1 MATELPEGQEATT
14 GTEHT
19 DGRDSSG
26 RFKPGHS
33 GNPGG
38 RPKMPAEL
46 REAMQCLAD
55 TAAKVLEDCLT
66 SDDERVRLAA
76 AQQIFDR
83 GYGKPNQSV
92 DLKATVNSA
101 DIIKAG
107 HERARA
113 LRGGKPV
120 AGADIARNDADD
132 LATTRDPAHE

>member
-1 MATELPEGQEATT
+1 MRRPRRLSAAASGGQQP
-14 GTEHT
+14 
-19 DGRDSSG
+19 RDLLG
-26 RFKPGHS
+26 VP
-33 GNPGG
+33 
-38 RPKMPAEL
+38 
-46 REAMQCLAD
+46 
-55 TAAKVLEDCLT
+55 AAKVLGNCLT

-92 DLKATVNSA
+92 DLKATVDSA

-120 AGADIARNDADD
+120 AGADIARNDAYD
-132 LATTRDPAHE
+132 LSVTRGPAHE